1 MLFWQTLAIIHK
13 VLSLLDADELV
24 HHLPAVEVVSAEKPV
39 AVQKAADAVAVAA
52 ADFVV
57 GAGPLPDVG

>member
-24 HHLPAVEVVSAEKPV
+24 HHLPAVEVVSAEKPA
-39 AVQKAADAVAVAA
+39 AVVRKAADVVAVAA
-52 ADFVV
+52 VV
-57 GAGPLPDVG
+57 GAEPLPGVG